1 MQSFPIQGALPLLL
15 SLLLAAC
22 GGGGG
27 EGTSSGQNLV
37 VNPNP
42 NPNPSGSCAAA
53 PTVQEAV
60 DRINAARAVARQCG
74 TAFFPATTPLVW
86 DAQLQV
92 AAQAHASD
100 MANRNFF
107 AHTNPDGVTASQRTT
122 AAGYG
127 PATGENIAAGYPSM
141 EAAMQGWLLSPG
153 HCENIMRPTYQHYA
167 LACADGAGSDYGT
180 YWTQSFG
187 VFR

>member
-1 MQSFPIQGALPLLL
+1 MPSFPIQGALPLLL

-27 EGTSSGQNLV
+27 DGTSSGQNLA

-42 NPNPSGSCAAA
+42 NASGSCSAA

-74 TAFFPATTPLVW
+74 TAFFPATTPLAW

-127 PATGENIAAGYPSM
+127 PATGENIAAGYASM

-153 HCENIMRPTYQHYA
+153 HCENIMRPTYRHYA
-167 LACADGAGSDYGT
+167 LACADGPGSDYGT

>member
-1 MQSFPIQGALPLLL
+1 MKTIPIRVAPPLLL
-15 SLLLAAC
+15 LLLLAAC
-22 GGGGG
+22 GGGGSDG
-27 EGTSSGQNLV
+27 DSADPNLAQNQ
-37 VNPNP
+37 NPGS
-42 NPNPSGSCAAA
+42 SGSCSVA

-74 TAFFPATTPLVW
+74 TAFYPATTPLVW

-100 MANRNFF
+100 MGNRNFF

-127 PATGENIAAGYPSM
+127 PATGENIAAGYASM
-141 EAAMQGWLLSPG
+141 EAAMQGWLASPG

-167 LACADGAGSDYGT
+167 IACAQVAGSDYGT